1 MRMIWAL
8 VAALAASTAASANDV
23 PKFQPDARLNLLR
36 CPDDVFLKFLCEIVH
51 PIVRQ
56 EETEA
61 QALVAEFNA
70 ALARSLDGANVRLRG
85 RAQPRSPCSTLG
97 VCARLRA
104 LSGSLRSRVDLARF
118 A

>member
-85 RAQPRSPCSTLG
+85 RAQPRSPSTLR